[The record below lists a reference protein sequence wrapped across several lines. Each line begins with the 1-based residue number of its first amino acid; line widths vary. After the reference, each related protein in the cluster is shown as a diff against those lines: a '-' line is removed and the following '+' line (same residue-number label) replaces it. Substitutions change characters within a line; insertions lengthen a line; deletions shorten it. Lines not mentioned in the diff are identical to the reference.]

1 MLVIKQ
7 KRSRHTAL
15 SRIIVSVAILLVGG
29 GLYLLSIISAPA
41 IAPIIATKPIEV
53 KTLPAPVEKK
63 NRLVIPKIGVN
74 IDYAPGEESL
84 DRGAQWR
91 YPERGNPAVGGNFI
105 IAAHRFSIQ
114 PTPTSTIEKSPFY
127 HIDKLALGDKVIID
141 YLGVRYGYEID
152 RIFEVEPTQ
161 TEVEE
166 SSDTAK
172 LTLYTCELSGAQ
184 GKRAVLTAKPLGK
197 VAL

>member
-15 SRIIVSVAILLVGG
+15 SRIIVSIAILLVGG

-53 KTLPAPVEKK
+53 KTLPAPVEKN

-84 DRGAQWR
+84 DRGAQ
-91 YPERGNPAVGGNFI
+91 
-105 IAAHRFSIQ
+105 
-114 PTPTSTIEKSPFY
+114 
-127 HIDKLALGDKVIID
+127 
-141 YLGVRYGYEID
+141 
-152 RIFEVEPTQ
+152 
-161 TEVEE
+161 
-166 SSDTAK
+166 
-172 LTLYTCELSGAQ
+172 
-184 GKRAVLTAKPLGK
+184 
-197 VAL
+197 